1 MTSLDLLLAILV
13 LGFVVFQAVIR
24 MVRRYYKLPTPAF
37 FTQLI
42 DNPIRRRLIQPP
54 ETVVERMGLKPGMT
68 VVEIGPGKGSYTIAV
83 ARRVLPNGKVYA
95 VDIQESVVERLKKR
109 IEREGITNVYPKIDD
124 VYALSFDDSSVDRV
138 LAITVLPEIPDPI
151 KALRELH
158 RILKPDGLLC
168 LSELFLDPDYPLRR
182 TEKRRAD
189 KAEFEVKQEY
199 GNFFVYYL
207 IFQKRLT

>member
-1 MTSLDLLLAILV
+1 
-13 LGFVVFQAVIR
+13 
-24 MVRRYYKLPTPAF
+24 
-37 FTQLI
+37 
-42 DNPIRRRLIQPP
+42 
-54 ETVVERMGLKPGMT
+54 MGLKPGMT

>member
-1 MTSLDLLLAILV
+1 
-13 LGFVVFQAVIR
+13 
-24 MVRRYYKLPTPAF
+24 MVRRYYKLPAPAF
-37 FTQLI
+37 FTHLI

-54 ETVVERMGLKPGMT
+54 ETVVERMGLKTGMT

-109 IEREGITNVYPKIDD
+109 IEREGITNVYPKIDN

-158 RILKPDGLLC
+158 RILKPDELLC

-189 KAEFEVKQEY
+189 EAEFEVKQEY

-207 IFQKRLT
+207 IFQKKAHLTNQQTYNA